1 MKKLYILI
9 PIFSVLVIAFLF
21 SVMLKEKPLKG
32 EDLLGKQVDE
42 TCVSLVKSNAELSQ
56 EDAIK
61 VQDCL
66 AMMIAEIHSDGY
78 KIGDQEV
85 NVNEAIKKKNIVK
98 YYKQKVNDKKLD
110 KVKKLIKKASE
121 EEVGLTKKDVISDAN
136 DIIKIK

>member
-61 VQDCL
+61 AQDCL